1 MSKKK
6 IVLVGG
12 GSYGW
17 IPKIAKD
24 MMLTE
29 SISDSVYVLYDIDIK
44 AAELVAAFLEKL
56 DGKLKTGATFIPT
69 DDRESAFKDADYFVI
84 TISTGGLDAMAHD
97 LAIPE
102 EYGIYHT
109 VGDTSGPGGWARTI
123 RNFRVFE
130 SLAEDFNRYGKGAP
144 VLNYT
149 NPLTT
154 LTDVL
159 SRLCDGPVLGLCH
172 GLFENLHK
180 LMDIYGIE
188 NEEEIAVDYGGLNHF
203 VWITEARTRDID
215 IFSDLRER
223 VSKEGLTSVLEQAGQ
238 AIGKPAEPRELAT
251 ALFNETGAMPYFGD
265 RHTCEFFP
273 CYITSPEAMEKYKLV
288 RTTIDERREG
298 LAKREQSLRDLIDG
312 DIPEEYF
319 TRSRETA
326 ADIISAHA
334 TGSVFIDVGNVP
346 NQGQISNLPAGA
358 IVETAVRVD
367 RNGFSPICFGPLP
380 PLVLAMVEP
389 YARVFNQVVEA
400 CFRKDRTMALQALRM
415 DPVCSHLTGE
425 RVIEMG
431 ERLLKAHAEFIPE
444 LRCQN

>member
-1 MSKKK
+1 MSRKK
-6 IVLVGG
+6 IVLIGG

-29 SISDSVYVLYDIDIK
+29 AISDSEFVLYDINK
-44 AAELVAAFLEKL
+44 EAADLVAAFLSRLNEKL
-56 DGKLKTGATFIPT
+56 QTGAVVVPT
-69 DDRESAFKDADYFVI
+69 DDKKTAFSGADYFVI

-123 RNFRVFE
+123 RNFKVFE
-130 SLAEDFNRYGKGAP
+130 GLAADFAVYGNGAP

-149 NPLTT
+149 NPMTT

-159 SRLCDGPVLGLCH
+159 SRLYDGPVIGLCH
-172 GLFENLHK
+172 GLFENVAK
-180 LMDIYGIE
+180 LAAIYRIE
-188 NEEEIAVDYGGLNHF
+188 NPEEIALKYAGLNHF
-203 VWITEARTRDID
+203 FWITEARRGEID
-215 IFSDLRER
+215 IFSDLRKR
-223 VSKEGLTSVLEQAGQ
+223 VVEEGLTKILEKADD
-238 AIGKPAEPRELAT
+238 GKRNAAAPRELAS
-251 ALFNETGAMPYFGD
+251 ALFSETGVMPYFGD

-273 CYITSPEAMEKYKLV
+273 CYITSRDAMEKYKIV
-288 RTTIDERREG
+288 RTTIDERRKG
-298 LAKREQSLRDLIDG
+298 LKKRKTELETLLTDE
-312 DIPEEYF
+312 IPSEYL

-334 TGSVFIDVGNVP
+334 TGGAFIDVGNVP
-346 NQGQISNLPAGA
+346 NVGQISNLPDG
-358 IVETAVRVD
+358 IVVETAVRVD

-380 PLVLAMVEP
+380 ESVLGFVEP
-389 YARVFNQVVEA
+389 YARAFTRTVDA
-400 CFRKDRTMALQALRM
+400 CMQRDKQMAVQALRM

-425 RVIEMG
+425 RVAELG
-431 ERLLKAHAEFIPE
+431 ERLLNAHRQFIPE
-444 LRCQN
+444 LE